1 MQRDV
6 TVVTVEQTVPSRAHV
21 LKGRNRENPE
31 KEREGERRSSA
42 VPHSQRCSLN
52 NMYFVHNI
60 NCI

>member
-21 LKGRNRENPE
+21 LKGRDRE

-52 NMYFVHNI
+52 NMYIVHNI